1 MNDMDDKNLFDGVGV
16 VIDDHVLGNNEHD
29 DKIIQLVDFLENKKH
44 LPLVKYVQLPDD
56 IDISALLA
64 INFLLLDW
72 DLSGLDDD
80 FGIPISTPALKE
92 NAIIDNIKFLK
103 KITETVVVPI
113 FIFSNDSVD
122 EIKNRLIEE
131 NILEDDNA
139 AVFPIFI
146 KSKSDLFDEN
156 GQCIMFDLINTWLN
170 NIPSIYVTQKW
181 KNTYLEA
188 INGMALDMR
197 EASPFWPNL
206 LWSCY
211 TSDGVNPSE
220 EISSLINQNALSRI
234 LPVEFDQNILSGR
247 KACDEHILKSLLE
260 RQCFMRNE
268 YLGGLSSTGDIYKW
282 QQKYF
287 LNIRPSCDCVG
298 RDGNNKIYLLKGD
311 KVKDKEIQNGLF
323 NDKYGNFNEQSNF
336 VIVGP
341 IDGFFFRFKFK
352 DIVIEDFEKK
362 KDKRIGRLLP
372 PFITRVTQKYGLYIH
387 RQGLPRLPKEVIS
400 AVAPIDDDNKDE
412 FGEETIDA
420 LQEEIKDSKS
430 KLQQL
435 SKENKELKA
444 KMKRMANSQNC
455 YRLYNCKVTISPSL
469 KRRKGKR

>member
-1 MNDMDDKNLFDGVGV
+1 MENENLFKGIGMV
-16 VIDDHVLGNNEHD
+16 VDDHVNSGNDAINGIV
-29 DKIIQLVDFLENKKH
+29 KYLENDNH
-44 LPLVKYVQLPDD
+44 LPLVKYEDLPDD
-56 IDISALLA
+56 IESICFSSLS
-64 INFLLLDW
+64 FLLLDW
-72 DLSGLDDD
+72 ELNTLDVDGFPIPDATLKAQNDRDNVD
-80 FGIPISTPALKE
+80 F
-92 NAIIDNIKFLK
+92 IKH
-103 KITETVVVPI
+103 VVNKVVIPI
-113 FIFSNDSVD
+113 FIFSNEDVNS
-122 EIKNRLIEE
+122 IKNTLSE
-131 NILEDDNA
+131 NNIIDDDEKL
-139 AVFPIFI
+139 PIFI
-146 KSKSDLFDEN
+146 LSKSELFDNEKK
-156 GQCIMFDLINTWLN
+156 CIMFDKVNEWLKET
-170 NIPSIYVTQKW
+170 PSIYVTQKW
-181 KNTYLEA
+181 KTAYLEA

-206 LWSCY
+206 LWNCY

-298 RDGNNKIYLLKGD
+298 RDGNNKIYLIKGD

-387 RQGLPRLPKEVIS
+387 RQGLPRLPKEVIP
-400 AVAPIDDDNKDE
+400 AVAPIEDDNEDE

-430 KLQQL
+430 KVQLL

-444 KMKRMANSQNC
+444 KMKRMTNSQNC

-469 KRRKGKR
+469 KRRKRRR

>member
-1 MNDMDDKNLFDGVGV
+1 MENENLFKGIGMV
-16 VIDDHVLGNNEHD
+16 VDDHVNSGNDAINGIV
-29 DKIIQLVDFLENKKH
+29 KYLENDNH
-44 LPLVKYVQLPDD
+44 LPLVKYENLPDD
-56 IDISALLA
+56 IESICFSGLS
-64 INFLLLDW
+64 FLLLDW
-72 DLSGLDDD
+72 ELNTLDVDGFPIPDATLKAQNARDNVD
-80 FGIPISTPALKE
+80 F
-92 NAIIDNIKFLK
+92 IKH
-103 KITETVVVPI
+103 VVNKVVIPI
-113 FIFSNDSVD
+113 FIFSNEDVNS
-122 EIKNRLIEE
+122 IKNTLSQNHI
-131 NILEDDNA
+131 IDDDEKS
-139 AVFPIFI
+139 PIFI
-146 KSKSDLFDEN
+146 LSKSELFDNEKK
-156 GQCIMFDLINTWLN
+156 CIMFDKVNEWLKKT
-170 NIPSIYVTQKW
+170 PSIYVTQKW
-181 KNTYLEA
+181 KTAYLEA

-234 LPVEFDQNILSGR
+234 LPIEFDQNILSGR
-247 KACDEHILKSLLE
+247 KACDENILKSLLE

-298 RDGNNKIYLLKGD
+298 RDGNNKIYLIKGD

-352 DIVIEDFEKK
+352 DIVIEDFEEK

>member
-1 MNDMDDKNLFDGVGV
+1 MENENLFKGIGMV
-16 VIDDHVLGNNEHD
+16 VDDHVYRGNDVINGIV
-29 DKIIQLVDFLENKKH
+29 KYLENDNH
-44 LPLVKYVQLPDD
+44 LPLVKYEALPDK
-56 IDISALLA
+56 IESICFSNLS
-64 INFLLLDW
+64 FLLLDW
-72 DLSGLDDD
+72 ELNTLVDDD
-80 FGIPISTPALKE
+80 GLPIQDATLKAQNARE
-92 NAIIDNIKFLK
+92 NVDFIKQ
-103 KITETVVVPI
+103 VVDKVVIPI
-113 FIFSNDSVD
+113 FIFSNEDVNS
-122 EIKNRLIEE
+122 IKNTLSEY
-131 NILEDDNA
+131 NIIDDDEKS
-139 AVFPIFI
+139 PIFI
-146 KSKSDLFDEN
+146 LSKSELFDN
-156 GQCIMFDLINTWLN
+156 DKKCIMFDKVNEWLKDT
-170 NIPSIYVTQKW
+170 PSIYVTQKW
-181 KNTYLEA
+181 KTAYLEA

-206 LWSCY
+206 LWACY
-211 TSDGVNPSE
+211 KSDGVNPSE

-234 LPVEFDQNILSGR
+234 QPVEFDENILSCR
-247 KACDEHILKSLLE
+247 KACDEHILKTLFE

-298 RDGNNKIYLLKGD
+298 RDKKNKIYLIKGD

-352 DIVIEDFEKK
+352 DIVIEDFEEK

-387 RQGLPRLPKEVIS
+387 RQGLPRLPKEVIP
-400 AVAPIDDDNKDE
+400 AVAPIEDDNEDE
-412 FGEETIDA
+412 FGEEIIDA

-430 KLQQL
+430 KVQLL
-435 SKENKELKA
+435 SKENKELKT
-444 KMKRMANSQNC
+444 KMKRITNSQNC
-455 YRLYNCKVTISPSL
+455 YRLPVGGINLVHT
-469 KRRKGKR
+469 

>member
-1 MNDMDDKNLFDGVGV
+1 MV
-16 VIDDHVLGNNEHD
+16 VDDHVYRGNDVINGIV
-29 DKIIQLVDFLENKKH
+29 KYLENDNH
-44 LPLVKYVQLPDD
+44 LPLVKYEALPDK
-56 IDISALLA
+56 IESICFSNLS
-64 INFLLLDW
+64 FLLLDW
-72 DLSGLDDD
+72 ELNTLVDDD
-80 FGIPISTPALKE
+80 GLPIQDATLKAQNARE
-92 NAIIDNIKFLK
+92 NVDFIKQ
-103 KITETVVVPI
+103 VVDKVVIPI
-113 FIFSNDSVD
+113 FIFSNEDVNS
-122 EIKNRLIEE
+122 IKNTLSEY
-131 NILEDDNA
+131 NIIDDDEKS
-139 AVFPIFI
+139 PIFI
-146 KSKSDLFDEN
+146 LSKSELFDN
-156 GQCIMFDLINTWLN
+156 DKKCIMFDKVNEWLKDT
-170 NIPSIYVTQKW
+170 PSIYVTQKW
-181 KNTYLEA
+181 KTAYLEA

-206 LWSCY
+206 LWACY
-211 TSDGVNPSE
+211 KSDGVNPSE

-234 LPVEFDQNILSGR
+234 QPVEFDENILSCR
-247 KACDEHILKSLLE
+247 KACDEHILKTLFE

-298 RDGNNKIYLLKGD
+298 RDKKNKIYLIKGD

-352 DIVIEDFEKK
+352 DIVIEDFEEK

-387 RQGLPRLPKEVIS
+387 RQGLPRLPKEVIP
-400 AVAPIDDDNKDE
+400 AVAPIEDDNEDE
-412 FGEETIDA
+412 FGEEIIDA

-430 KLQQL
+430 KVQLL
-435 SKENKELKA
+435 SKENKELKT
-444 KMKRMANSQNC
+444 KMKRITNSQNC

>member
-1 MNDMDDKNLFDGVGV
+1 MENENLFKGIGMV
-16 VIDDHVLGNNEHD
+16 VDDHVNSGNDAINGIV
-29 DKIIQLVDFLENKKH
+29 KYLENDNH
-44 LPLVKYVQLPDD
+44 LPLVKYENLPDD
-56 IDISALLA
+56 IESICFSSLS
-64 INFLLLDW
+64 FLLLDW
-72 DLSGLDDD
+72 ELNTLDVDGFPIPDATLKAQNDRDNVD
-80 FGIPISTPALKE
+80 F
-92 NAIIDNIKFLK
+92 IKH
-103 KITETVVVPI
+103 VVNKVVIPI
-113 FIFSNDSVD
+113 FIFSNEDVNS
-122 EIKNRLIEE
+122 IKNTLSQNHI
-131 NILEDDNA
+131 IDDDEKS
-139 AVFPIFI
+139 PIFI
-146 KSKSDLFDEN
+146 LSKSELFDNEKK
-156 GQCIMFDLINTWLN
+156 CIMFDKVNEWLKKT
-170 NIPSIYVTQKW
+170 PSIYVTQKW
-181 KNTYLEA
+181 KTAYLEA

-206 LWSCY
+206 LWNCY

-260 RQCFMRNE
+260 RQCFVRNE

-298 RDGNNKIYLLKGD
+298 RDGNNKIYLIKGD

-387 RQGLPRLPKEVIS
+387 RQGLPRLPKEVIP
-400 AVAPIDDDNKDE
+400 AVAPIEDDNE
-412 FGEETIDA
+412 FEEETLDA

-430 KLQQL
+430 MVQQL

-469 KRRKGKR
+469 KRRKGRR

>member
-1 MNDMDDKNLFDGVGV
+1 MENENLFKGIGMV
-16 VIDDHVLGNNEHD
+16 VDDHVNSGNDAINGIV
-29 DKIIQLVDFLENKKH
+29 KYLENDNH
-44 LPLVKYVQLPDD
+44 LPLVKYENLPDD
-56 IDISALLA
+56 IESICFSGLS
-64 INFLLLDW
+64 FLLLDW
-72 DLSGLDDD
+72 ELNTLDVDGFPIPDATLKAQNARDNVD
-80 FGIPISTPALKE
+80 F
-92 NAIIDNIKFLK
+92 IKH
-103 KITETVVVPI
+103 VVNKVVIPI
-113 FIFSNDSVD
+113 FIFSNEDVNS
-122 EIKNRLIEE
+122 IKNTLSQNQI
-131 NILEDDNA
+131 IDDDEKS
-139 AVFPIFI
+139 PIFI
-146 KSKSDLFDEN
+146 LSKSELFDNEKK
-156 GQCIMFDLINTWLN
+156 CIMFDKVNEWLKKT
-170 NIPSIYVTQKW
+170 PSIYVTQKW
-181 KNTYLEA
+181 KTAYLEA

-206 LWSCY
+206 LWNCY

-234 LPVEFDQNILSGR
+234 LPIEFDQNILSGR
-247 KACDEHILKSLLE
+247 KACDENILKSLLE

-298 RDGNNKIYLLKGD
+298 RDGNNKIYLIKGD

-430 KLQQL
+430 KLQLL

-444 KMKRMANSQNC
+444 KMKRITNSQNC

>member
-1 MNDMDDKNLFDGVGV
+1 MENENLFKGIGMVVDDQVNSGEDKAIDGIV
-16 VIDDHVLGNNEHD
+16 
-29 DKIIQLVDFLENKKH
+29 KYLENDNH
-44 LPLVKYVQLPDD
+44 LPLVKYEDLPAN
-56 IDISALLA
+56 IESSCLSKLS
-64 INFLLLDW
+64 FLLLDW
-72 DLSGLDDD
+72 ELNTLMDAADLP
-80 FGIPISTPALKE
+80 IPVANLKAQ
-92 NAIIDNIKFLK
+92 NVRDNVDFLK
-103 KITETVVVPI
+103 QVVDKVVIPI
-113 FIFSNDSVD
+113 FIFSNEDVNS
-122 EIKNRLIEE
+122 IKNTLSQN
-131 NILEDDNA
+131 NIIDDA
-139 AVFPIFI
+139 EKSPIFI
-146 KSKSDLFDEN
+146 LSKSELFDNEN
-156 GQCIMFDLINTWLN
+156 KCIMFDKVNEWLKDT
-170 NIPSIYVTQKW
+170 PSIYVTQKW
-181 KNTYLEA
+181 KTAYLEA

-206 LWSCY
+206 LWACY
-211 TSDGVNPSE
+211 KNDGVNPSE

-234 LPVEFDQNILSGR
+234 QPVEFDENILSCR
-247 KACDEHILKSLLE
+247 NACDEHILKSLFE

-298 RDGNNKIYLLKGD
+298 RDKKNKIYLIKGD

-341 IDGFFFRFKFK
+341 IDGFFFRFNFK
-352 DIVIEDFEKK
+352 DIVIEDFEEK

-400 AVAPIDDDNKDE
+400 AVAPIEDDNEDE
-412 FGEETIDA
+412 FGEEIIDA

-430 KLQQL
+430 KVQLL
-435 SKENKELKA
+435 SKENKELKT
-444 KMKRMANSQNC
+444 KMKRITNSQNC

-469 KRRKGKR
+469 KKRKGKR

>member
-1 MNDMDDKNLFDGVGV
+1 MV
-16 VIDDHVLGNNEHD
+16 VDDHVNSGNDAINGIV
-29 DKIIQLVDFLENKKH
+29 KYLENDNH
-44 LPLVKYVQLPDD
+44 LPLVKYENLPDD
-56 IDISALLA
+56 IESICFSSLS
-64 INFLLLDW
+64 FLLLDW
-72 DLSGLDDD
+72 ELNTLDVDGFPIPDATLKAQNDRDNVD
-80 FGIPISTPALKE
+80 F
-92 NAIIDNIKFLK
+92 IKH
-103 KITETVVVPI
+103 VVNKVVIPI
-113 FIFSNDSVD
+113 FIFSNEDVNS
-122 EIKNRLIEE
+122 IKNTLSQNHI
-131 NILEDDNA
+131 IDDDEKS
-139 AVFPIFI
+139 PIFI
-146 KSKSDLFDEN
+146 LSKSELFDNEKK
-156 GQCIMFDLINTWLN
+156 CIMFDKVNEWLKKT
-170 NIPSIYVTQKW
+170 PSIYVTQKW
-181 KNTYLEA
+181 KTAYLEA

-206 LWSCY
+206 LWNCY

-260 RQCFMRNE
+260 RQCFMRDE

-298 RDGNNKIYLLKGD
+298 RDGNNKIYLIKGD

-341 IDGFFFRFKFK
+341 IEGFFFRFKFK

-387 RQGLPRLPKEVIS
+387 RQGLPRLPKEVIP
-400 AVAPIDDDNKDE
+400 AVAPIEDDNE
-412 FGEETIDA
+412 FEEETLDA

-430 KLQQL
+430 MVQQL

-469 KRRKGKR
+469 KRRKGRR

>member
-1 MNDMDDKNLFDGVGV
+1 MENENLFKGIGMV
-16 VIDDHVLGNNEHD
+16 VDDHVYRGNDVINGIV
-29 DKIIQLVDFLENKKH
+29 KYLENDNH
-44 LPLVKYVQLPDD
+44 LPLVKYEALPDK
-56 IDISALLA
+56 IESICFSNLS
-64 INFLLLDW
+64 FLLLDW
-72 DLSGLDDD
+72 ELNTLVDDD
-80 FGIPISTPALKE
+80 GLPIQDATLKTQNARE
-92 NAIIDNIKFLK
+92 NVDFIKQ
-103 KITETVVVPI
+103 VVDKVVIPI
-113 FIFSNDSVD
+113 FIFSNEDVNS
-122 EIKNRLIEE
+122 IKNTLSEY
-131 NILEDDNA
+131 NIIDDDEKS
-139 AVFPIFI
+139 PIFI
-146 KSKSDLFDEN
+146 LSKSELFDN
-156 GQCIMFDLINTWLN
+156 DKKCIMFDKVNEWLKDT
-170 NIPSIYVTQKW
+170 PSIYVTQKW
-181 KNTYLEA
+181 KTAYLEA

-206 LWSCY
+206 LWACY
-211 TSDGVNPSE
+211 KKDGVNPSE

-234 LPVEFDQNILSGR
+234 QPVEFDENILSCR
-247 KACDEHILKSLLE
+247 KACDEHILKSLFE

-298 RDGNNKIYLLKGD
+298 RDKKNKIYLIKGD

-352 DIVIEDFEKK
+352 DIVIEDFEEK

-387 RQGLPRLPKEVIS
+387 RQGLPRLPKEVIP
-400 AVAPIDDDNKDE
+400 AVAPIEEDNEDE
-412 FGEETIDA
+412 FGEEIIDA

-430 KLQQL
+430 MVQQL

>member
-1 MNDMDDKNLFDGVGV
+1 MENENLFKGIGMV
-16 VIDDHVLGNNEHD
+16 VDDHVYRGNDVINGIV
-29 DKIIQLVDFLENKKH
+29 KYLENDNH
-44 LPLVKYVQLPDD
+44 LPLVKYEALPDK
-56 IDISALLA
+56 IESICFSNLS
-64 INFLLLDW
+64 FLLLDW
-72 DLSGLDDD
+72 ELNTLVDDD
-80 FGIPISTPALKE
+80 GLPIQDATLKTQ
-92 NAIIDNIKFLK
+92 NAREIVDFIKQ
-103 KITETVVVPI
+103 VVDKVVIPI
-113 FIFSNDSVD
+113 FIFSNEDVNS
-122 EIKNRLIEE
+122 IKNTLSEY
-131 NILEDDNA
+131 NIIDDDEKS
-139 AVFPIFI
+139 PIFI
-146 KSKSDLFDEN
+146 LSKSELFDN
-156 GQCIMFDLINTWLN
+156 DKKCIMFDKVNEWLKDT
-170 NIPSIYVTQKW
+170 PSIYVTQKW
-181 KNTYLEA
+181 KTAYLEA

-206 LWSCY
+206 LWACY
-211 TSDGVNPSE
+211 KKDGVNPSE

-234 LPVEFDQNILSGR
+234 QPVEFDENILSCR
-247 KACDEHILKSLLE
+247 KACDEHILKSLFE

-298 RDGNNKIYLLKGD
+298 RDKKNKIYLIKGD

-352 DIVIEDFEKK
+352 DIVIEDFEEK

-387 RQGLPRLPKEVIS
+387 RQGLPRLPKEVIP
-400 AVAPIDDDNKDE
+400 AVAPIEEDNEDE
-412 FGEETIDA
+412 FGEEIIDA

-430 KLQQL
+430 KVQLL
-435 SKENKELKA
+435 SKENKELKT
-444 KMKRMANSQNC
+444 KMKRITNSQNC

>member
-1 MNDMDDKNLFDGVGV
+1 MENENLFKGIGMV
-16 VIDDHVLGNNEHD
+16 VDDHVNSGNDAINGIV
-29 DKIIQLVDFLENKKH
+29 KYLENDNH
-44 LPLVKYVQLPDD
+44 LPLVKYENLPDD
-56 IDISALLA
+56 IESICFSGLS
-64 INFLLLDW
+64 FLLLDW
-72 DLSGLDDD
+72 ELNTLDVDGFPIPDATLKAQNARDNVD
-80 FGIPISTPALKE
+80 F
-92 NAIIDNIKFLK
+92 IKH
-103 KITETVVVPI
+103 VVNKVVIPI
-113 FIFSNDSVD
+113 FIFSNEDVNS
-122 EIKNRLIEE
+122 IKNTLSQNHI
-131 NILEDDNA
+131 IDDDEKS
-139 AVFPIFI
+139 PIFI
-146 KSKSDLFDEN
+146 LSKSELFDNEKK
-156 GQCIMFDLINTWLN
+156 CIMFDKVNEWLKKT
-170 NIPSIYVTQKW
+170 PSIYVTQKW
-181 KNTYLEA
+181 KTAYLEA

-234 LPVEFDQNILSGR
+234 LPIEFDQNILSGR
-247 KACDEHILKSLLE
+247 KACDENILKSLLE

-298 RDGNNKIYLLKGD
+298 RDGNNKIYLIKGD

-387 RQGLPRLPKEVIS
+387 RQGLPRIPKEVIS
-400 AVAPIDDDNKDE
+400 AIAPIDDDNKEE

>member
-1 MNDMDDKNLFDGVGV
+1 MENENLFKGIGMV
-16 VIDDHVLGNNEHD
+16 VDDHVNSGNDAINGIV
-29 DKIIQLVDFLENKKH
+29 KYLENDNH
-44 LPLVKYVQLPDD
+44 LPLVKYEDLPDD
-56 IDISALLA
+56 IESICFSSLS
-64 INFLLLDW
+64 FLLLDW
-72 DLSGLDDD
+72 ELNTLVVDGSP
-80 FGIPISTPALKE
+80 IPDATLKAQ
-92 NAIIDNIKFLK
+92 NARDNVEFIKQ
-103 KITETVVVPI
+103 VVAKVVIPI
-113 FIFSNDSVD
+113 FIFSNEDVNS
-122 EIKNRLIEE
+122 IKNTLSQN
-131 NILEDDNA
+131 NIIDDDEKS
-139 AVFPIFI
+139 PIFI
-146 KSKSDLFDEN
+146 LSKSELFDNEKK
-156 GQCIMFDLINTWLN
+156 CIMFDKVNEWLKKT
-170 NIPSIYVTQKW
+170 PSIYVTQKW
-181 KNTYLEA
+181 KTAYLEA

-206 LWSCY
+206 LWNCY
-211 TSDGVNPSE
+211 TDDGVNPSE

-234 LPVEFDQNILSGR
+234 QPVEFDENILSGR

-298 RDGNNKIYLLKGD
+298 RDGKNKIYLIKGV

-323 NDKYGNFNEQSNF
+323 NDKYGNFIEQSNF

-341 IDGFFFRFKFK
+341 IDGCFFRFKFK
-352 DIVIEDFEKK
+352 DIVIEDFEEK

-387 RQGLPRLPKEVIS
+387 RQGLPRLPKEVIP
-400 AVAPIDDDNKDE
+400 AVAPIEDDNEDE

-430 KLQQL
+430 KVQL
-435 SKENKELKA
+435 FSKENKELKA
-444 KMKRMANSQNC
+444 KMKRITNSQNC
-455 YRLYNCKVTISPSL
+455 YRLYNCKVIISPSL

>member
-1 MNDMDDKNLFDGVGV
+1 MENENLFKGIGMV
-16 VIDDHVLGNNEHD
+16 VDDHVNSGNDAINGIV
-29 DKIIQLVDFLENKKH
+29 KYLENDNH
-44 LPLVKYVQLPDD
+44 LPLVKYEDLPDNIED
-56 IDISALLA
+56 ICFSGLS
-64 INFLLLDW
+64 FLLLDW
-72 DLSGLDDD
+72 ELNTLDVDGFPIPDATLKAQNDRDNVD
-80 FGIPISTPALKE
+80 F
-92 NAIIDNIKFLK
+92 IKH
-103 KITETVVVPI
+103 VVNKVVIPI
-113 FIFSNDSVD
+113 FIFSNEDVNS
-122 EIKNRLIEE
+122 IKNTLSE
-131 NILEDDNA
+131 NNIIDDDEKS
-139 AVFPIFI
+139 PIFI
-146 KSKSDLFDEN
+146 LSKSELFDNEKK
-156 GQCIMFDLINTWLN
+156 CIMFDKVNEWLKET
-170 NIPSIYVTQKW
+170 PSIYVTQKW
-181 KNTYLEA
+181 KTAYLEA

-206 LWSCY
+206 LWNCY

-298 RDGNNKIYLLKGD
+298 RDGNNKIYLIKGD

-387 RQGLPRLPKEVIS
+387 RQGLPRLPKEVIP
-400 AVAPIDDDNKDE
+400 AVAPIEDDNEDE

-430 KLQQL
+430 KVQLL

-444 KMKRMANSQNC
+444 KMKRMTNSQNC

-469 KRRKGKR
+469 KRRKRRR

>member
-1 MNDMDDKNLFDGVGV
+1 MENENLFKGIGMV
-16 VIDDHVLGNNEHD
+16 VDDHVNSGNDAINGIV
-29 DKIIQLVDFLENKKH
+29 KYLENDNH
-44 LPLVKYVQLPDD
+44 LPLVKYEDLPDD
-56 IDISALLA
+56 IESICFSSLS
-64 INFLLLDW
+64 FLLLDW
-72 DLSGLDDD
+72 ELNTLDVDGFPIPDATLKAQNDRDNVD
-80 FGIPISTPALKE
+80 F
-92 NAIIDNIKFLK
+92 IKH
-103 KITETVVVPI
+103 VVNKVVIPI
-113 FIFSNDSVD
+113 FIFSNEDVNS
-122 EIKNRLIEE
+122 IKNTLSE
-131 NILEDDNA
+131 NNIIDDDEKS
-139 AVFPIFI
+139 PIFI
-146 KSKSDLFDEN
+146 LSKSELFDNEKK
-156 GQCIMFDLINTWLN
+156 CIMFDKVNEWLKET
-170 NIPSIYVTQKW
+170 PSIYVTQKW
-181 KNTYLEA
+181 KTAYLEA

-206 LWSCY
+206 LWNCY

-298 RDGNNKIYLLKGD
+298 RDGNNKIYLIKGD

-387 RQGLPRLPKEVIS
+387 RQGLPRLPKEVIP
-400 AVAPIDDDNKDE
+400 AVAPIEDDNEDE

-430 KLQQL
+430 KVQLL

-444 KMKRMANSQNC
+444 KMKRMTNSQNC

-469 KRRKGKR
+469 KRRKRRR